1 MQLYR
6 STHPNQRRASQCD
19 PNARSFN
26 WRDVGMVTPIRDQRR
41 LRQLLGVRQ
50 LGRVRKQL
58 PDREQFDAGRF
69 RARRDGL
76 RRLVERLLGRKLE
89 RRILLHRG
97 GRRRAA
103 EFAAV
108 CGEEPAMPLGDCAAL
123 SRGRLRRRSAPTGK
137 HIPSPK
143 EIKSALCEHGPLY
156 TGIIATNTFMA
167 YAGGVLFASRACRF
181 RLGGRPCHRHRRLGR
196 QQACL
201 AHQELLGNGLGREG
215 ICLDQ
220 IRRESD
226 WARYRVDAGGRRV
239 IRRASAA
246 RGRT

>member
-1 MQLYR
+1 MRPQRQIVQL
-6 STHPNQRRASQCD
+6 
-19 PNARSFN
+19 ARSGHGHFHQ
-26 WRDVGMVTPIRDQRR
+26 GPER
-41 LRQLLGVRQ
+41 LRQLLGVCQ
-50 LGRVRKQL
+50 LGRVRKQF
-58 PDREQFDAGRF
+58 PDREQFDAGCF

-97 GRRRAA
+97 GWRRAA

-123 SRGRLRRRSAPTGK
+123 SRGRFGAAQRRLEAHPLAQGNQERALRARASLYRHHRHQHLHGLCRRR
-137 HIPSPK
+137 
-143 EIKSALCEHGPLY
+143 
-156 TGIIATNTFMA
+156 
-167 YAGGVLFASRACRF
+167 LFASRACRF

-201 AHQELLGNGLGREG
+201 AHQELVGNGLGREG

-246 RGRT
+246 RGRPELSPRFPARRPSLRI